1 MGLKEGF
8 WKKNAATE
16 KNLYEYKDADK
27 RFLRSNRMILIS
39 TMVLYVV
46 FFIYLFLRLKF
57 HETER
62 FYLPVIAAIAT
73 IAAFVVNVVMFKK
86 LQGGKKYRT
95 INAVS
100 TAIVYF
106 LICFL
111 TDATFVHW
119 TMAAVMAMNM
129 TYFDKKYLGK
139 LAITYGAIF
148 VVSGI
153 MQKVQEGGVG
163 TPSADNIAVFLVI
176 IGIIFCMYSA
186 GKLTQLYLD
195 DITGYMATQGEKQ
208 DAMVKDILSISQ
220 TIKGETDKSN
230 ESMVALHESAE
241 TVQRSMLEISSAT
254 EMTAENIQEQNVMTQ
269 EIQQAIEGTVKRSRS
284 MVEVAEASN
293 ENIQENVRTMQGLQ
307 KQSESIAVANAQVNA
322 AMEKLQAKTKEVEDI
337 TGMILKI
344 SNQTNLLALNAS
356 IESARAGEA
365 GRGFAVVADQ
375 IRTLAEQTKASTES
389 IAGIVTELNANAEE
403 VVVAVGN
410 SAEAT
415 TQQNEMILNAAEN
428 FEKLDANMTML
439 MQDIKEIDTDISGI
453 YEANNKIVE
462 NISQLSATSEE
473 ITASA
478 EQAKE
483 LSAQNVQSAT
493 EVRSALETIRT
504 SSQGMDVYLD

>member
-1 MGLKEGF
+1 
-8 WKKNAATE
+8 
-16 KNLYEYKDADK
+16 
-27 RFLRSNRMILIS
+27 
-39 TMVLYVV
+39 
-46 FFIYLFLRLKF
+46 
-57 HETER
+57 
-62 FYLPVIAAIAT
+62 
-73 IAAFVVNVVMFKK
+73 
-86 LQGGKKYRT
+86 
-95 INAVS
+95 
-100 TAIVYF
+100 
-106 LICFL
+106 
-111 TDATFVHW
+111 
-119 TMAAVMAMNM
+119 
-129 TYFDKKYLGK
+129 
-139 LAITYGAIF
+139 
-148 VVSGI
+148 
-153 MQKVQEGGVG
+153 
-163 TPSADNIAVFLVI
+163 
-176 IGIIFCMYSA
+176 
-186 GKLTQLYLD
+186 
-195 DITGYMATQGEKQ
+195 
-208 DAMVKDILSISQ
+208 
-220 TIKGETDKSN
+220 
-230 ESMVALHESAE
+230 
-241 TVQRSMLEISSAT
+241 
-254 EMTAENIQEQNVMTQ
+254 
-269 EIQQAIEGTVKRSRS
+269 
-284 MVEVAEASN
+284 
-293 ENIQENVRTMQGLQ
+293 MQGLQ

>member
-1 MGLKEGF
+1 MGLQDKLR
-8 WKKNAATE
+8 KNNGTVKRE
-16 KNLYEYKDADK
+16 QYEYRDADK

-39 TMVLYVV
+39 TVILYAV

-73 IAAFVVNVVMFKK
+73 IIAFVVNVVMFKI

-95 INAVS
+95 INAAS

-111 TDATFVHW
+111 TDATFIHW
-119 TMAAVMAMNM
+119 TMAAVMAMNL
-129 TYFDKKYLGK
+129 TYFEKKYLGK
-139 LAITYGAIF
+139 LAVIYGAIF
-148 VVSGI
+148 VVSGVV
-153 MQKVQEGGVG
+153 QKVQEGGVSG
-163 TPSADNIAVFLVI
+163 PSADNVAVFLVI
-176 IGIIFCMYSA
+176 LGVIFCMYNA
-186 GKLTQLYLD
+186 GKLTHMYLN
-195 DITGYMATQGEKQ
+195 DITGYMTLQGEKQ
-208 DAMVKDILSISQ
+208 DAMVKDILEISRVV
-220 TIKGETDKSN
+220 KDETEKSN
-230 ESMVALHESAE
+230 TVMLELHESAE

-254 EMTAENIQEQNVMTQ
+254 EMTAENVQDQNVMTQ
-269 EIQQAIEGTVKRSRS
+269 EIQRAIEGTVQRSKI
-284 MVEVAEASN
+284 MVGVAEESN
-293 ENIQENVRTMQGLQ
+293 TSIQENTRVMKGLQ
-307 KQSESIAVANAQVNA
+307 QQSESIAAANVQVNA
-322 AMEKLQAKTKEVEDI
+322 AMEKLQAKTKEVEEI

-375 IRTLAEQTKASTES
+375 IRSLAEQTKASTES
-389 IAGIVTELNANAEE
+389 IASIVAELNANAEE
-403 VVVAVGN
+403 VMAAVSN

-415 TQQNEMILNAAEN
+415 VQQNEMIVNAAEN
-428 FEKLDANMTML
+428 FEKLDANMVAL
-439 MQDIKEIDTDISGI
+439 ISDIKEIDTDISGI

-462 NISQLSATSEE
+462 SISQLSATTEE

-483 LSAQNVQSAT
+483 LSNRNLQSAT
-493 EVRSALETIRT
+493 EVRAALETIQT
-504 SSQGMDVYLD
+504 SSQGMDVYLN

>member
-1 MGLKEGF
+1 MGLFDKLQ
-8 WKKNAATE
+8 KKNEVAE
-16 KNLYEYKDADK
+16 REQYEYRDADK

-39 TMVLYVV
+39 TVVLYLV

-62 FYLPVIAAIAT
+62 FYLPVIAALAT
-73 IAAFVVNVVMFKK
+73 IIAFVVNVVMFKV
-86 LQGGKKYRT
+86 LRGEKKYRT

-106 LICFL
+106 MICFL

-119 TMAAVMAMNM
+119 TMAAVMAMNL
-129 TYFDKKYLGK
+129 TYFEKKYLGK
-139 LAITYGAIF
+139 LAVVYGAIF

-153 MQKVQEGGVG
+153 VQKVQEGGVSQP
-163 TPSADNIAVFLVI
+163 TADNIAVFLVI
-176 IGIIFCMYSA
+176 LGVIYCMYSA
-186 GKLTQLYLD
+186 GKLTHMYLN
-195 DITGYMATQGEKQ
+195 DITGYMTMQGEKQ
-208 DAMVKDILSISQ
+208 DAMVKDILEISRVV
-220 TIKGETDKSN
+220 KDETDKSN
-230 ESMVALHESAE
+230 ATMLELHESAE

-254 EMTAENIQEQNVMTQ
+254 EMTAENVQDQNVMTQ
-269 EIQQAIEGTVKRSRS
+269 EIQRAIEGTVQRSKI
-284 MVEVAEASN
+284 MVGVAEESN
-293 ENIQENVRTMQGLQ
+293 TSIQENARVMKGLQ
-307 KQSESIAVANAQVNA
+307 QQSESIATANVQVNA
-322 AMEKLQAKTKEVEDI
+322 AMEKLQAKTKEVEEI

-375 IRTLAEQTKASTES
+375 IRSLAEQTKASTES
-389 IAGIVTELNANAEE
+389 IASIVAELNANAEE
-403 VVVAVGN
+403 VVAAVGN

-415 TQQNEMILNAAEN
+415 VQQNEMIVNAAEN
-428 FEKLDANMTML
+428 FEKLDANMVAL
-439 MQDIKEIDTDISGI
+439 ISDIKEIDTDISGI

-462 NISQLSATSEE
+462 SISQLSATTEE

-483 LSAQNVQSAT
+483 LSNRNLQSAT
-493 EVRSALETIRT
+493 EVRAALETIQT
-504 SSQGMDVYLD
+504 SSQGMDVYLN